1 MSAIA
6 ERYNIDLTRTHKTG
20 CPGCIKHGNDSSHNN
35 LQVYGETES
44 CHCFA
49 CGWTIAS
56 KEHREAMGWDDEDE
70 EEEYVS
76 TKEKITPEE
85 NTKIKGYTTTNSK
98 GWRGIKD
105 ETNVAYGVRYEYDTS
120 TGEPI
125 KQFVPTTI
133 ENDLVGYKTRVFP
146 KDFGNPIG
154 VTGKDCQLIGQFRYK
169 NGGKTLLI
177 VGGEVDMLSAEQ
189 MLRENQE
196 KRGYGDY
203 ESFAVVSPSIGESG
217 ADKQIQAQ
225 YEWLNTFSK
234 IVIGM
239 DSDDAGRKAT
249 EKIVKI
255 LPRNKVFIA
264 EWSLKDPNEFLI
276 KGKAKQFV
284 NEFWKAKP
292 YTPSGIVSS
301 TSIYEEIVE
310 RSKQPKLPFPPMLK
324 KLNKMLA
331 GGINYGYIVNILAGS
346 GSGKSSLVN
355 QCTAFWMHDCDER
368 VLVASLEAEAAEFGE
383 NLLSYQMG
391 KKISMMQDQQE
402 KIDFVGSEEA
412 ERVAQNLFNRPD
424 GTPRI
429 YLLDDRGD
437 YSKLQEKIEEV
448 VVSCGVRI
456 VIIDV
461 ISDVFSG
468 MSIEQIDLWMAW
480 EKKLVKQY
488 NCILIQV
495 AHTRKGGSSEKSASQ
510 GKALTEESIIGSGTQ
525 YRSAGINI
533 ALQRDKTAEDDIVRN
548 TTVVHLLKSRATGV
562 TGIACE
568 LFYCGESHTLFDK
581 DEYFEQH
588 PHQF

>member
-1 MSAIA
+1 MA
-6 ERYNIDLTRTHKTG
+6 EYKLGKNPCKRCRAA
-20 CPGCIKHGNDSSHNN
+20 GNDAAGDNFTY
-35 LQVYGETES
+35 YGEGKGGF
-44 CHCFA
+44 CFRCNYVLPSDERKA
-49 CGWTIAS
+49 ELGW
-56 KEHREAMGWDDEDE
+56 EDDNEEDYE
-70 EEEYVS
+70 EVT
-76 TKEKITPEE
+76 TKEKITAEQNE
-85 NTKIKGYTTTNSK
+85 ALKKYTACNSK

-105 ETNVAYGVRYEYDTS
+105 TSNVAYGIRYEYDEA

-125 KQFVPTTI
+125 KQYVPTTI
-133 ENDLVGYKTRVFP
+133 DNQLVGYKTRVFP

-154 VTGKDCQLIGQFRYK
+154 ITGKDCQLIGQFRYK
-169 NGGKTLLI
+169 AGGRTLLI
-177 VGGEVDMLSAEQ
+177 VGGEVDMVSAEQ
-189 MLRENQE
+189 MLRESQE
-196 KRGYGDY
+196 ARGYGDY

-217 ADKQIQAQ
+217 AAAQIQAQ
-225 YEWLNTFSK
+225 YEFCASFDK
-234 IVIGM
+234 IIVGM
-239 DSDDAGRKAT
+239 DSDDAGRKAA
-249 EKIVKI
+249 EKIVKV
-255 LPRNKVFIA
+255 LPRNKVFVC
-264 EWSLKDPNEFLI
+264 EWSLKDPNEFLV

-284 NEFWKAKP
+284 NEVWKAKP

-301 TSIYEEIVE
+301 GSIYDEIVE

-355 QCTAFWMHDCDER
+355 QCTAFWMLECDER

-412 ERVAQNLFNRPD
+412 EKTAHNLFNRPD

-437 YSKLQEKIEEV
+437 YSKLQDKIEEV

-568 LFYCGESHTLFDK
+568 LFYDGQTHTLWDK
-581 DEYFEQH
+581 EDYMEANPVAF
-588 PHQF
+588 

>member
-1 MSAIA
+1 MATKEA
-6 ERYNIDLTRTHKTG
+6 
-20 CPGCIKHGNDSSHNN
+20 CPKCQARGLDTSGDN
-35 LQVYGETES
+35 LMNYGEGMGCYCFS
-44 CHCFA
+44 C
-49 CGWTIAS
+49 GYS
-56 KEHREAMGWDDEDE
+56 VLSDERKEELGYDSYEYDDKEVMTKELITDE
-70 EEEYVS
+70 EVES
-76 TKEKITPEE
+76 
-85 NTKIKGYTTTNSK
+85 IKGYTGVSGK
-98 GWRGIKD
+98 GSRGVPD
-105 ETNVAYGVRYEYDTS
+105 ETYKAYACRFKYSEETS
-120 TGEPI
+120 EVVEVFYPYTQDY
-125 KQFVPTTI
+125 KAA
-133 ENDLVGYKTRVFP
+133 GYKVRKTPV
-146 KDFGNPIG
+146 KDFYSVGKIG
-154 VTGKDCQLIGQFRYK
+154 KQSELFGQWKWKDSRSKYVLLCAGELDAMSAYTMLENYRTGKGSDFEPTPC
-169 NGGKTLLI
+169 
-177 VGGEVDMLSAEQ
+177 VSSA
-189 MLRENQE
+189 
-196 KRGYGDY
+196 
-203 ESFAVVSPSIGESG
+203 IGESG
-217 ADKQIQAQ
+217 SAKQVQLQ
-225 YEWLNTFSK
+225 YNWLNQFER
-234 IVIGM
+234 VVVCY
-239 DSDDAGRKAT
+239 DNDEAGKKAVQT
-249 EKIVKI
+249 LVDV
-255 LPRNKVFIA
+255 LPKGKMFVMNL
-264 EWSLKDPNEFLI
+264 SLKDANEYLV
-276 KGKAKQFV
+276 KGKEKLFLRAF
-284 NEFWKAKP
+284 FDAP
-292 YTPSGIVSS
+292 AYSPSGIVASS
-301 TSIYEEIVE
+301 TIYDEIVE

-355 QCTAFWMHDCDER
+355 QCTAYWMLECDEK

-402 KIDFVGSEEA
+402 KIDFVGSEAA
-412 ERVAQNLFNRPD
+412 EQAARNLFTRPD

-437 YSKLQEKIEEV
+437 YSKLQSKIEEV
-448 VVSCGVRI
+448 VISCGVRI

-533 ALQRDKTAEDDIVRN
+533 ALQRDKTAECDILRN

-568 LFYCGESHTLFDK
+568 LFYCGASHTLWDK
-581 DEYFEQH
+581 EDYEAAN